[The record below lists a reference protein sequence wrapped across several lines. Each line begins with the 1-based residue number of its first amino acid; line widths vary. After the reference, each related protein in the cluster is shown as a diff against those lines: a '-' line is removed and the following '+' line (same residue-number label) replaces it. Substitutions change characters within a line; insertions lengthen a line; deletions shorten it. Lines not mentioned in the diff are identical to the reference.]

1 MNKSEIGREISNKN
15 SLLSK
20 VDIETSTNLIL
31 NFISTSLS
39 IGDRI
44 EIRGFGSFSV
54 RNRKKRI
61 ARNPKTG
68 KAISVSTKNHPYFR
82 ASKNLKEAVNN

>member
-1 MNKSEIGREISNKN
+1 MNKSEITTEISNKN

-39 IGDRI
+39 KGDRI

-54 RNRKKRI
+54 RSRKKRI

-68 KAISVSTKNHPYFR
+68 KAISISNKNHPYFR
-82 ASKNLKEAVNN
+82 ASKNLKETINN

>member
-1 MNKSEIGREISNKN
+1 MNKSEITTEISKKN
-15 SLLSK
+15 VLLSK
-20 VDIETSTNLIL
+20 VDIETSINLIL
-31 NFISTSLS
+31 NFLSTSLS
-39 IGDRI
+39 KEDRI

-54 RNRKKRI
+54 RSRKKRI

-82 ASKNLKEAVNN
+82 ASKNLKETVNN